1 SKVGMMTRPEE
12 SVSVWYAQRGRAQI
26 KEKRKTVRRTANFR
40 FILYL
45 LLMCKMGCC
54 SHFYLRS
61 RPGTV
66 EQIPLKVSDSGTLN
80 VSQCSKKKGIFISSD
95 MRPILRACKGIIIAV
110 QSFRP
115 AQTALGVQV

>member
-1 SKVGMMTRPEE
+1 MVTPLVCWEVEGRDFAVPVMKTGLPSGYIFLPAPSVRDTSCPLESKVGMMTRPEE
-12 SVSVWYAQRGRAQI
+12 SVSIWYAQRGRAQI
-26 KEKRKTVRRTANFR
+26 KEKRRTVRRTSNFR

-66 EQIPLKVSDSGTLN
+66 EQIPLKVS
-80 VSQCSKKKGIFISSD
+80 
-95 MRPILRACKGIIIAV
+95 
-110 QSFRP
+110 
-115 AQTALGVQV
+115 